1 MEGPSR
7 LFSDK
12 VGKACVWQHCSL
24 GTGHWWPTVPLGK
37 QGPFMAHPEP
47 KSGEMPLKKTTAL
60 EGSSRVGGL
69 VLQASCSALQRPS
82 MASLPRSP

>member
-24 GTGHWWPTVPLGK
+24 GAGHWWPMVPLG
-37 QGPFMAHPEP
+37 GRVP
-47 KSGEMPLKKTTAL
+47 
-60 EGSSRVGGL
+60 SRLTQSHRAGR
-69 VLQASCSALQRPS
+69 CP
-82 MASLPRSP
+82 